1 MNKQWNNIIHDR
13 IKDFPKKAPEGLL
26 DDIKSEMLHRGLE
39 VAPVSNKRQPFYYR
53 AVGIAAILLLLFG
66 LGYQWTDRTDTSTV
80 ITTIA
85 ETEEPLNETT
95 AKETSMAVE
104 NKVMAIAVPK
114 TQKQQKEK
122 TSDNV
127 ITSNDALQTEEDKPS
142 AQEEPTE
149 KKKSN
154 KEKPVK
160 KKTTDTHPNNLL
172 ATTSKRKTSS
182 LAAGISF
189 SGIIAQKKG
198 NSSSEQKINA
208 DNEHKPNKPS
218 IPQFTSKKERHHL
231 PIKLGLSLRYNI
243 HERWNIQSGLTYSCL
258 ISDFS
263 KGNPNYDYRQTTQKL
278 HYMGIP
284 LQVGFLFWKSS
295 RFNSYIAAGGQ
306 AEKLISGKA
315 TTSFSVNNEYRNIST
330 EKIHDK
336 RLLFSGL
343 ASIGIEYSLKKNFSM
358 YIEPNIQYYFKNGNE
373 LKTHYNDKPLNINIT
388 AGFRFHWKK

>member
-1 MNKQWNNIIHDR
+1 MNKQWNNIMHDR
-13 IKDFPKKAPEGLL
+13 IKDCPKKAPEGVL

-80 ITTIA
+80 ITTLA

-149 KKKSN
+149 KKESQKV
-154 KEKPVK
+154 KPAR

-172 ATTSKRKTSS
+172 ATTSKRKNSS

-189 SGIIAQKKG
+189 SGIIAQGKISPKEEFLNTSAG
-198 NSSSEQKINA
+198 NN
-208 DNEHKPNKPS
+208 PNKPS
-218 IPQFTSKKERHHL
+218 IPQIPIKKER
-231 PIKLGLSLRYNI
+231 LSR
-243 HERWNIQSGLTYSCL
+243 
-258 ISDFS
+258 
-263 KGNPNYDYRQTTQKL
+263 
-278 HYMGIP
+278 
-284 LQVGFLFWKSS
+284 
-295 RFNSYIAAGGQ
+295 
-306 AEKLISGKA
+306 
-315 TTSFSVNNEYRNIST
+315 SFFIV
-330 EKIHDK
+330 
-336 RLLFSGL
+336 
-343 ASIGIEYSLKKNFSM
+343 
-358 YIEPNIQYYFKNGNE
+358 
-373 LKTHYNDKPLNINIT
+373 
-388 AGFRFHWKK
+388 

>member
-80 ITTIA
+80 ITTLA

-149 KKKSN
+149 KKESQKV
-154 KEKPVK
+154 KPAR
-160 KKTTDTHPNNLL
+160 KKTTDIHPNNLL
-172 ATTSKRKTSS
+172 ATTSKRKNSS

-189 SGIIAQKKG
+189 SGIIAQGKISPKEEFLNTSAG
-198 NSSSEQKINA
+198 NN
-208 DNEHKPNKPS
+208 PNKPS
-218 IPQFTSKKERHHL
+218 IPQIPIKKERHHL
-231 PIKLGLSLRYNI
+231 PIKLGVSFRYNI
-243 HERWNIQSGLTYSCL
+243 HERWSIQSGLTYSCL
-258 ISDFS
+258 ISDFA
-263 KGNPNYDYRQTTQKL
+263 KGNLNYDLRQTKQKL
-278 HYMGIP
+278 HYIGIP
-284 LQVGFLFWKSS
+284 LQVGFHLWKSN

-306 AEKLISGKA
+306 AEKLVSGKA
-315 TTSFSVNNEYRNIST
+315 TTNFSVKNEHRNTST
-330 EKIHDK
+330 KKIHDK
-336 RLLFSGL
+336 KLLYSGL
-343 ASIGIEYSLKKNFSM
+343 ASIGIEYSLIKNISM
-358 YIEPNIQYYFKNGNE
+358 YVEPNIQYYFKNGNE
-373 LKTHYNDKPLNINIT
+373 LKTHYNDKPININIT
-388 AGFRFHWKK
+388 AGFRFHWNK

>member
-1 MNKQWNNIIHDR
+1 MKRQWNKIIHDR
-13 IKDFPKKAPEGLL
+13 MKDFQKKAPKGLL
-26 DDIKSEMLHRGLE
+26 NDIKSEMLHRGLE
-39 VAPVSNKRQPFYYR
+39 AAPVLSKQQPFYYR
-53 AVGIAAILLLLFG
+53 AAAIVAIFLLLFG
-66 LGYQWTDRTDTSTV
+66 LSYQWIDRTNTSKVVPTLS
-80 ITTIA
+80 
-85 ETEEPLNETT
+85 ETEEPVNETT
-95 AKETSMAVE
+95 VSETNMTVK
-104 NKVMAIAVPK
+104 NNPMAITIPK
-114 TQKQQKEK
+114 SQKQKKK

-127 ITSNDALQTEEDKPS
+127 IISNDIIRTEENKTLVK
-142 AQEEPTE
+142 EEQTE

-263 KGNPNYDYRQTTQKL
+263 KGNPNYDYRQTKQKL